1 MNCHCVTRQNVTGI
15 AYNVGALQA
24 ASKDNKLL
32 ELKKSVTKQKY
43 WLNVN
48 NI

>member
-15 AYNVGALQA
+15 AYNAGALQT

-32 ELKKSVTKQKY
+32 ELKKKRHQTKI
-43 WLNVN
+43 LA
-48 NI
+48 